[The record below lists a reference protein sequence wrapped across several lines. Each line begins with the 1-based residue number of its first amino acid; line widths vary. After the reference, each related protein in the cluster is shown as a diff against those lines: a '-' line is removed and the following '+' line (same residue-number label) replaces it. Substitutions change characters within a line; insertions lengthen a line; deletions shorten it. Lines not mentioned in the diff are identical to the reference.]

1 MGKGWNYLGRACQSH
16 PVYSSIPR
24 VEMQQRAL
32 RLEEEKPE
40 QVEELERALL
50 VRKKPDKQR
59 SKFGC
64 L

>member
-1 MGKGWNYLGRACQSH
+1 MGKGWNYLGRVGQ
-16 PVYSSIPR
+16 PQTVYPSIPR
-24 VEMQQRAL
+24 VEMQQRTL

-40 QVEELERALL
+40 QVEELEEALL

>member
-1 MGKGWNYLGRACQSH
+1 
-16 PVYSSIPR
+16 
-24 VEMQQRAL
+24 MQQRAL